1 MTIAEKN
8 IAKLVM
14 VRTGATSNRT
24 VKKNTRVRT
33 RRIRIHASEVM
44 ISKAYSC
51 KVVIIGRSDSACVV
65 INKRA

>member
-24 VKKNTRVRT
+24 VKKDTRVRT
-33 RRIRIHASEVM
+33 RRIRIHACEIMV
-44 ISKAYSC
+44 SKTDPNKICRNSWSVSSC
-51 KVVIIGRSDSACVV
+51 AII
-65 INKRA
+65 